1 MAVGGSKFSLLIAA
15 KTTGKAGI
23 TALGNSMQGLAGR
36 VKNAQTAML
45 GLNRVFGAFVGMATA
60 GGFVRSIK
68 QSIDLADSFGKMSD
82 QTGIAANTLMA
93 YTNAGKL
100 AGVTQEGID
109 KGLRRLSRS
118 IVEADRGLATYKRS
132 FDTLGIELRDS
143 NDNLKTTEAVFGEI
157 AERFSQLEDGA
168 TKAAVA
174 QELFGRSG
182 VSLINLLNNGKAALT
197 EFNWELSTNFAQNA
211 EYFNDQLVVMGIRM
225 QGFRMTL
232 SDELL
237 PALNASAEAFGQL
250 TETSESWKALFT
262 ILEAGFR
269 VISYNVYLI
278 TSLLKFLSRTIVD
291 LTKITWNLMKLD
303 FAEVQRIAMEGLS
316 DTWEQAG
323 DDFKNLWKILSESS
337 EAPETY
343 TTKLKGMAAQL
354 DKTFGG
360 SFNAK
365 LTQFKESMEDI
376 GGQVA
381 DSVIRAFKGL
391 EDQLVS
397 FVTTGKMSFKD
408 LARSIIADM
417 ARIAIRAMIIKPI
430 MAGFGLTLA
439 KGGVLENG
447 QHLTAYAKG
456 GIVNKPTIF
465 PMANGMGLMGEA
477 GPEAVLP
484 LRRGANGKLG
494 VESNGSGSTVVN
506 VSVDAKG
513 TEVQGSEEEGRMLG
527 ELIANACKGILIQEK
542 RPGGLLAA

>member
-23 TALGNSMQGLAGR
+23 TALGNSMQGLSGR
-36 VKNAQTAML
+36 VKNVQAAML
-45 GLNRVFGAFVGMATA
+45 GLNRVFGAFIGMATA
-60 GGFVRSIK
+60 GVFIRSIK

-182 VSLINLLNNGKAALT
+182 VSLINLLNNGKTALT

-225 QGFRMTL
+225 QGFRMQL

-250 TETSESWKALFT
+250 TETSASWKALFT
-262 ILEAGFR
+262 VLEAGFR

-316 DTWEQAG
+316 DTWNQAG

-337 EAPETY
+337 DAPETY

-365 LTQFKESMEDI
+365 ITRFKDSMEDI

-381 DSVIRAFKGL
+381 DTVTNAFKGL

-417 ARIAIRAMIIKPI
+417 ARIAIRSMIIKPI
-430 MAGFGLTLA
+430 MAGFGFAKGGAFGQDGQIHEYA
-439 KGGVLENG
+439 KGGVFNSPHMFAMGGSG
-447 QHLTAYAKG
+447 QL
-456 GIVNKPTIF
+456 GI
-465 PMANGMGLMGEA
+465 LGEK

-513 TEVQGSEEEGRMLG
+513 TEVQGSEEEGRILG
-527 ELIANACKGILIQEK
+527 QLIANACKGILIQEK